1 MVGRISMVYGADNV
15 SGSFLW
21 SNANCE
27 RILMKNHIKKQILE
41 EKLKKKPNFKL
52 IRKLQQL
59 LDKQKD

>member
-1 MVGRISMVYGADNV
+1 MVGRISMVYDADNV
-15 SGSFLW
+15 SRSVIRNVISW
-21 SNANCE
+21 KS
-27 RILMKNHIKKQILE
+27 IIMKDHIKKQILE